1 MNRYFRLCATN
12 PRESTLAICPKN
24 NSIDYLS
31 MYNYI
36 IFNKKFPLNLEL
48 TKSIITSNGIKCE
61 NNLQN
66 LKTIWFD
73 IQYNEFA
80 YNMFSEKLKNCI
92 EANKTEN
99 DIFDWIKV
107 DIQGVTDC
115 NTFYIPFFPKLPDVL
130 DEKNTK
136 YSGSSVIIPCFA
148 SEKIANFGIFSI
160 KKTNWQ
166 IPTALYVSEKMKL
179 AIQKEKFNNVKFE
192 KVKTSVNGVVVK

>member
-1 MNRYFRLCATN
+1 MNRCFRLCATN

-48 TKSIITSNGIKCE
+48 AKSIITSNGIKYE

-115 NTFYIPFFPKLPDVL
+115 NTFYIPFFSKLPDVL

-148 SEKIANFGIFSI
+148 SEKIANFGIFPI